1 MAVQSCGVWFASY
14 WRFRSPPSLRC
25 CRKYTHP
32 TPGGQAEES
41 AVMGNQPEEP
51 PQMEHESTPAME
63 HESTPAMEHE
73 SDPAMEHESDPA
85 MEHESDPAME
95 HESDPAMEHE

>member
-1 MAVQSCGVWFASY
+1 MPTWALAYLTATEQFYSSPIMWRLVRLILGDSGHRPRYDAAASN
-14 WRFRSPPSLRC
+14 
-25 CRKYTHP
+25 THP

-63 HESTPAMEHE
+63 HES
-73 SDPAMEHESDPA
+73 DPDTLLQS
-85 MEHESDPAME
+85 
-95 HESDPAMEHE
+95 